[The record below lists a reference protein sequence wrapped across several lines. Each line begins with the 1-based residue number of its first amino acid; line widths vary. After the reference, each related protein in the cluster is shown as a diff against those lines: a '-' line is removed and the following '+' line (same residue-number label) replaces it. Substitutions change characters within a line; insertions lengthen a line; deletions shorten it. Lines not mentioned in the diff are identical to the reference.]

1 MNIAVNNQVKII
13 YNPYEKTIQY
23 QYRNSQDEQWGD
35 ISSSSPLASARL
47 GKGTLQNLA
56 EEIVD
61 VLKDGYCT
69 DGRGVDLFFSG
80 TDPDWED
87 LKDTVEK
94 CDPEGRIICCD
105 QLERLSTPDEVL
117 PRIQNIFEGLSA
129 QLDSLQDSEV
139 REPIDRYKDTIR
151 PEINLVVTGTYSAG
165 KSSFVNA
172 LIGEELLP
180 AASEPT
186 TAKLFKIVP
195 LRDGSWQ
202 DTVIRFRYKESDVEL
217 RFNQDGYCVRTEELQ
232 RVMAGSP
239 LKDCLDKV
247 RQEGEPSPAY
257 LCRIIETLNNFE
269 NPSPDQEPGGAV
281 SKIIQI
287 HTPFYGSTLPL
298 SQYKFAIY
306 DTPGSDSA
314 NHKEHCEI
322 LKKALEEQTNG
333 LPILV
338 TNPDSKD
345 STSVSELRKIL
356 SSNNETLDFSNEMII
371 INKADEKGNR
381 TLQNLGK
388 TDFAAQEGAKKR
400 IFVLSSLM
408 GLGAKKKDME
418 QCVSDTFGLFKEK
431 KPSFLNGERQLFRY
445 GAFPRRLSE
454 PVNAAGEAANS
465 TGDDSQKL
473 LHNSG
478 LWAVEYGI
486 SDFAHWFAGYN
497 KGQQA
502 KENLS
507 EALEV
512 AKAKLEEKETEAEE
526 YGKTLQG
533 EFKSK
538 EQELI
543 NDLQKKAEAELKS
556 FFDSCAARRKNVLQ
570 RHQPDKEK
578 LADQFRQEWKRH
590 RKKGGM
596 DPALAKDR
604 FNQFIMS
611 FICQWIRGTEA
622 DMANEMAGF
631 LDDGIKR
638 YKTACIQVVAG
649 SDAIDEKQKSFLS
662 QYIMDCPL
670 PAWQSPRFR
679 SDDLNINIFLIWAF
693 FNEKK
698 CAENVIEV
706 IRDAIAKENQK
717 YGSKIQNK
725 MNQWKEYFINGLR
738 AKLADFNPDLKD
750 KQRNLE
756 RSMAEARRLSAAK
769 ERMERESGEIDRL
782 FRFYKK
788 GEGV

>member
-257 LCRIIETLNNFE
+257 LCRIIETLNNFQSI
-269 NPSPDQEPGGAV
+269 SPDQERGGSV
-281 SKIIQI
+281 SEVIEID
-287 HTPFYGSTLPL
+287 TPFYGSTLPL
-298 SQYKFAIY
+298 SRYGFVIY

-314 NHKEHCEI
+314 NHKEHYEI
-322 LKKALEEQTNG
+322 LKKALEGQTNG

-338 TNPDSKD
+338 TDPDSKD
-345 STSVSELRKIL
+345 STSVDKLKKYL
-356 SSNNETLDFSNEMII
+356 SQIEALDLSNIMIV
-371 INKADEKGNR
+371 INKADEKGVS
-381 TLQNLGK
+381 TLQDIGK
-388 TDFAAQEGAKKR
+388 KDFAAQEGAKKR
-400 IFVLSSLM
+400 IFVLSSLV
-408 GLGAKKKDME
+408 GLGAKKKNME
-418 QCVSDTFGLFKEK
+418 QCVSGDAFDIFEEK
-431 KPSFLNGERQLFRY
+431 RPSFLNGKRQLFRY
-445 GAFPRRLSE
+445 GTFSRRLSE
-454 PVNAAGEAANS
+454 PVNTAGEAANS
-465 TGDDSQKL
+465 TGDDSQRL

-478 LWAVEYGI
+478 LWTVEYGI
-486 SDFAHWFAGYN
+486 CDFAARYAISN
-497 KGQQA
+497 KCQQA
-502 KENLS
+502 KRYLSQAIGIAKEELEQKTQLEKKYSEELQGLFDDKRRQLLITLDKTANKELKKLNDSCVEKRKAVIEAHRLAKNSLASELDQKWKQYKKEDRDSAKRSLKKYVDSFINKELNKTRSALS
-507 EALEV
+507 EAV
-512 AKAKLEEKETEAEE
+512 S
-526 YGKTLQG
+526 GTLNKGVQTY
-533 EFKSK
+533 
-538 EQELI
+538 
-543 NDLQKKAEAELKS
+543 
-556 FFDSCAARRKNVLQ
+556 KN
-570 RHQPDKEK
+570 
-578 LADQFRQEWKRH
+578 
-590 RKKGGM
+590 
-596 DPALAKDR
+596 
-604 FNQFIMS
+604 
-611 FICQWIRGTEA
+611 
-622 DMANEMAGF
+622 
-631 LDDGIKR
+631 
-638 YKTACIQVVAG
+638 ACIRVVTE
-649 SDAIDEKQKSFLS
+649 SKAIGEEERHFLS
-662 QYIMDCPL
+662 QYIMEHPVPDWRL
-670 PAWQSPRFR
+670 PEFSSERLSLFTF
-679 SDDLNINIFLIWAF
+679 NIFIWELNY
-693 FNEKK
+693 FNAST
-698 CAENVIEV
+698 CAENMIGSINDTVATGNQAYGGEIE
-706 IRDAIAKENQK
+706 AQLKK
-717 YGSKIQNK
+717 
-725 MNQWKEYFINGLR
+725 WKEAFIGGLKM
-738 AKLADFNPDLKD
+738 KLADFNPELKD
-750 KQRNLE
+750 KRAELE
-756 RSMAEARRLSAAK
+756 KSRDEVERLSNTLRDMEQKQRDIEQLFQFSA
-769 ERMERESGEIDRL
+769 ERE
-782 FRFYKK
+782 
-788 GEGV
+788 